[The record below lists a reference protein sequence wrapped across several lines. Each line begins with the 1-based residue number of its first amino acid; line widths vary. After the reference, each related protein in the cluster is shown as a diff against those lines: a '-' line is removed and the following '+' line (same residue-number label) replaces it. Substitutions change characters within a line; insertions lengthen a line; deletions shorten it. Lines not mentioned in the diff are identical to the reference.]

1 MRWVRLGWTQMR
13 SCSCGWECLSEAPV
27 CVCDR
32 VRGMTLSC
40 CERDAGTLGYRLFGE
55 QGRIVRMGRAALMQG
70 VCSCLVWH
78 AHERIGALRLAWFQ
92 PAIAHHACVR
102 MSVHT
107 PCCLR
112 PAHAGCV
119 SGVVMRACTLGV
131 GFGSLCISQ
140 FHSGFRSPW
149 QSLL

>member
-1 MRWVRLGWTQMR
+1 MRLGWTQMR

-70 VCSCLVWH
+70 MTSVKKNM
-78 AHERIGALRLAWFQ
+78 RIDDHGDVHWKCKCGELFKDQAALRQ
-92 PAIAHHACVR
+92 HRSTYKTIRCTQCNYMNTDITKVSQHQAIAGHEGMAPRVD
-102 MSVHT
+102 
-107 PCCLR
+107 
-112 PAHAGCV
+112 PAHN
-119 SGVVMRACTLGV
+119 
-131 GFGSLCISQ
+131 
-140 FHSGFRSPW
+140 
-149 QSLL
+149 